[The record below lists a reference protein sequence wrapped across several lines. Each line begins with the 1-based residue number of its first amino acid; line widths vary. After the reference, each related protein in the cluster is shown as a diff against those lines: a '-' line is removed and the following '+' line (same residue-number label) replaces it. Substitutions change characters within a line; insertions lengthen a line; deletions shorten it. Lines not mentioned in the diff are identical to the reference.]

1 MEEFLMKL
9 YERDYLRV
17 PMESEIKEYELIL
30 EEEKNQNEKYDRI
43 FLQNFPVKKE
53 DLPGLKYRGLK
64 EWDSVGHMDLVGLI
78 EETFGINLSTLDVL
92 EFSTYEKGKTILA
105 KYGVEI

>member
-1 MEEFLMKL
+1 MTNL
-9 YERDYLRV
+9 
-17 PMESEIKEYELIL
+17 
-30 EEEKNQNEKYDRI
+30 EKYDRI

-78 EETFGINLSTLDVL
+78 EEAFGINLSTLDVL

>member
-1 MEEFLMKL
+1 
-9 YERDYLRV
+9 
-17 PMESEIKEYELIL
+17 
-30 EEEKNQNEKYDRI
+30 
-43 FLQNFPVKKE
+43 
-53 DLPGLKYRGLK
+53 
-64 EWDSVGHMDLVGLI
+64 MDLVGLI